1 MTEFLVG
8 YHVRDRTQEEVG
20 AAVRFARFTPA
31 WVSLPQGPW
40 VSVFPEIAETL
51 DMETLNRIGVIF
63 SRTLK
68 TYVWSALLND
78 SRSLLYTVFDRG
90 EVKAEYDSFPELYGS
105 KSRSYRR
112 LTDGKPGLMVN
123 LCAAAVPIETM
134 EQVLFRKPL
143 SEAVNE
149 VALEEKIDCE
159 EELMSLMPE
168 EYVHERIME
177 KRGYATEK
185 ARLDDLAR
193 LLGVSYALNTY
204 SELTEHFRRGAKG
217 LPGQKKFILVNR

>member
-1 MTEFLVG
+1 MTEFLAG
-8 YHVRDRTQEEVG
+8 YHVRDRTQEQVR
-20 AAVRFARFTPA
+20 AAVRFARFSPA
-31 WVSLPQGPW
+31 WVSPRQGPW
-40 VSVFPEIAETL
+40 VSVFPEIAETM
-51 DMETLNRIGVIF
+51 DMEVLNHVGVIL

-68 TYVWSALLND
+68 TFVWSALLND
-78 SRSLLYTVFDRG
+78 SRSFLYTLFEKG
-90 EVKAEYDSFPELYGS
+90 EIKAEYDSFPELYGS
-105 KSRSYRR
+105 KSKSYRR

-123 LCAAAVPIETM
+123 LCPAAISLEIM

-149 VALEEKIDCE
+149 VAVEEKIDCE

-185 ARLDDLAR
+185 ARLADLAR
-193 LLGVSYALNTY
+193 LLGISYALHTF
-204 SELTEHFRRGAKG
+204 SEISDQFKEKFS
-217 LPGQKKFILVNR
+217 GQEDDADFILVNR

>member
-8 YHVRDRTQEEVG
+8 YHIRDRSQEEVG
-20 AAVRFARFTPA
+20 AAIRFARFTPA
-31 WVSLPQGPW
+31 WVSPCHGPW
-40 VSVFPEIAETL
+40 ISVFPEPAETM
-51 DMETLNRIGVIF
+51 DMEVLNRIGTLL

-78 SRSLLYTVFDRG
+78 SRSLLYTVYEKG

-112 LTDGKPGLMVN
+112 LTDGKPGLMVD
-123 LCAAAVPIETM
+123 LCPAAVPLETM
-134 EQVLFRKPL
+134 EEVLFRKPL
-143 SEAVNE
+143 AEAVSE
-149 VALEEKIDCE
+149 VALEEKVDCE

-185 ARLDDLAR
+185 IRLAELAR
-193 LLGVSYALNTY
+193 LLGVSYALHTY
-204 SELTEHFRRGAKG
+204 SELSEKMKKGPSDLAGADEFM
-217 LPGQKKFILVNR
+217 QVNR